1 MLKFEYWDL
10 IKRKIRQDDPADLG
24 APTGD
29 MVCKAIDDGDYVLA
43 KELTRYCIP
52 EGKGLHDLYCD
63 WCYDI
68 FDKVAK
74 KYGEEDL
81 HELLRATQS
90 TWMMYRTW
98 KGMQKM
104 TPFERLC
111 INAEVFRAHRCGPRQ
126 QGELTIMEED
136 DRYILQVDPCGS
148 GGRMRRGDVVDGTRS
163 RLGKPYNF
171 GVTSKAYWWSWNTAG
186 VPYYCLHCAMCEIL
200 MIEWGG
206 WPMHVTAYDPDPQK
220 PCAWIFYKSP
230 ELMPEEYWTRLG
242 FKKPAGFDEVKGAE
256 RL

>member
-1 MLKFEYWDL
+1 MLKFEKWDL
-10 IKRKIRQDDPADLG
+10 IKRKIRQDDVEDLG
-24 APTGD
+24 IPTGD
-29 MVCKAIDDGDYVLA
+29 VICREIDAGNCELA
-43 KELTRYCIP
+43 KELTQYIVP

-63 WCYDI
+63 WCYDM

-74 KYGEEDL
+74 KYGEDDL

-98 KGMQKM
+98 KGMQRM
-104 TPFERLC
+104 TPFERLS

-126 QGELTIMEED
+126 QGELSISEED

-148 GGRMRRGDVVDGTRS
+148 GGRMRRGDVVDGTPS
-163 RLGKPYNF
+163 RLAKPYNF
-171 GVTSKAYWWSWNTAG
+171 GVTSKPYWWSWSQAN

-206 WPMHVTAYDPDPQK
+206 WPMHVTAYDPDPDK

-230 ELMPEEYWTRLG
+230 ELIPEEYWTRLG
-242 FKKPAGFDEVKGAE
+242 FKKPDNFDEVKGAE

>member
-10 IKRKIRQDDPADLG
+10 IKRKIRLDDVKDLG
-24 APTGD
+24 TPTVD
-29 MVCKAIDDGDYVLA
+29 LVCKAIDDGNYALA
-43 KELTRYCIP
+43 KELVIYFIP

-74 KYGEEDL
+74 KYGEENL
-81 HELLRATQS
+81 HELLRSTQS

-104 TPFERLC
+104 TPYERVC
-111 INAEVFRAHRCGPRQ
+111 INAEVLRSHRCGPRQ
-126 QGELTIMEED
+126 MGELSVIEED
-136 DRYILQVDPCGS
+136 DRYIIQMDPCGS
-148 GGRMRRGDVVDGTRS
+148 GGRMRRGDAVDGTGS
-163 RLGKPYNF
+163 RLAKPYNF
-171 GVTSKAYWWSWNTAG
+171 GVTSKAFWWSWSKAG

-200 MIEWGG
+200 MVEWGG
-206 WPMHVTAYDPDPQK
+206 WPMHVTAYDPDPQR
-220 PCAWIFYKSP
+220 PCAWIFYKRP
-230 ELMPEEYWTRLG
+230 ELVPEEYWTRLG
-242 FKKPAGFDEVKGAE
+242 FKKPSSFDVVKGAE